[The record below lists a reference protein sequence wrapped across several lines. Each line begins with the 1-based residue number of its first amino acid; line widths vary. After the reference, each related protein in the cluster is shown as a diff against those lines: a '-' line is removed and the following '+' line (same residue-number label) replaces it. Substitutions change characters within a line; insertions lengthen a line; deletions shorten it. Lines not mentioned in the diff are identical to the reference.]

1 MADECP
7 NCGNTLT
14 YDHYMDSMKCL
25 FCNYRQSIAIPTHI
39 EEDNSR
45 RPLPYNH
52 KFVRSVSLT
61 KHIYDRISHK
71 LKEKGLSHSE
81 VLTYYL
87 IEKVKESKG
96 SK

>member
-39 EEDNSR
+39 EEDNNPTLQSHNNR
-45 RPLPYNH
+45 YELDKWEKTDAEMSYAEDDDVDYGN
-52 KFVRSVSLT
+52 FV
-61 KHIYDRISHK
+61 
-71 LKEKGLSHSE
+71 EG
-81 VLTYYL
+81 
-87 IEKVKESKG
+87 
-96 SK
+96 